1 MLLSTLCSLFTR
13 GWVSFTGGKKNYQRD
28 QNTLFS
34 HLSPTQA
41 FSHTSMFIVKKN
53 VKQNF
58 FENSCISHSK
68 ITPNILR
75 QKNK

>member
-41 FSHTSMFIVKKN
+41 FSHTSMFIVKKMESKFFLKTQAYLT
-53 VKQNF
+53 VK
-58 FENSCISHSK
+58 
-68 ITPNILR
+68 
-75 QKNK
+75 